1 MKVSEAIRTKRAIR
15 DYDDRPLPD
24 EVVHA
29 ILNAGRLS
37 QSAKNLQPWRFVAIR
52 DRARLVQL
60 AEMGSFS
67 AHLGEAAL
75 GVVIL
80 TPPPAE
86 RFQILF
92 DAGQAAAY
100 MQLAAW
106 EQGVGSCLVTSFNR
120 EGVRQLLGFPDEL
133 HVRVAIAFGYPS
145 PDWQRGR
152 SARQGRRTLDEVVHW
167 ERW

>member
-1 MKVSEAIRTKRAIR
+1 MNVYEAIKKKRAIR

-24 EVVHA
+24 EVVGT

-37 QSAKNLQPWRFVAIR
+37 QSAKNLQPWHFVAIR
-52 DRARLVQL
+52 SRELLVQL
-60 AEMGSFS
+60 AKKGGFS
-67 AHLGEAAL
+67 PHLGEAAL

-80 TPPPAE
+80 TPPPQE

-106 EQGVGSCLVTSFNR
+106 EQGVGSCLVTSYDR
-120 EGVRQLLGFPDEL
+120 EGVRGLLGFPDDV
-133 HVRVAIAFGYPS
+133 HVRVAIAFGYPAVE
-145 PDWQRGR
+145 RRTR
-152 SARQGRRTLDEVVHW
+152 SSSRVGRRSFEEVVHW
-167 ERW
+167 EKW